1 MKFLSANDLDERLD
15 FPSLIDALARA
26 FAGGIIAP
34 ARHHHVIERGGGKT
48 ATHILMPAWT
58 TASSGANAFLGSKI
72 VSVFPSNAERSLPAV
87 HGLYVL
93 QSGETGEMLAAID
106 GTRLTLWRTAAASA
120 LAARSLARK
129 DARSLLLVGSGAL
142 APFLARAHYAVRPIE
157 KIAIW
162 NHRRGGAERLAA
174 MLADEGFKT
183 KVADNLETEAGEADV
198 ISCATLAT
206 APLIRGQW
214 LRAGHHVDIVGAFN
228 LQMREVDDEAL
239 CRARIFIDT
248 PAALTEG
255 GDIAVGLKSGAIDRS
270 AIVADLAGLCAGAA
284 GRRNLQEITLFK
296 SIGAATED
304 LAAAILAWRRCA
316 PGS

>member
-15 FPSLIDALARA
+15 FPSLIDALAQA
-26 FAGGIIAP
+26 FAGGFVAP
-34 ARHHHVIERGGGKT
+34 ARHHHVIERGAGKT

-58 TASSGANAFLGSKI
+58 AASNGPHAFLGSKI
-72 VSVFPSNAERSLPAV
+72 VSVFPANAERGLPAV

-129 DARSLLLVGSGAL
+129 DARTLLLVGSGAM

-157 KIAIW
+157 RIAIW
-162 NHRRGGAERLAA
+162 NHRKGGAERLAA
-174 MLADEGFKT
+174 MLAGEGFKT
-183 KVADNLETEAGEADV
+183 KVAENLEAEAGEADV
-198 ISCATLAT
+198 ISCATLSP

-214 LRAGHHVDIVGAFN
+214 LRAGQHVDIVGAFN
-228 LQMREVDDEAL
+228 FQTREVDDETL
-239 CRARIFIDT
+239 RRARIFIDT

-255 GDIAVGLKSGAIDRS
+255 GDVASALKSGSIDRS
-270 AIVADLAGLCAGAA
+270 AIVADLAGLCAGAP
-284 GRRNLQEITLFK
+284 GRRNPQEITLFK
-296 SIGAATED
+296 SIGAAIED
-304 LAAAILAWRRCA
+304 LAAAILAWRRVA
-316 PGS
+316 PG